1 MILTVAKSPLKVSI
15 RIFLRQGMDVLSD
28 ILQSVQLRGSVYFST
43 CFCSPWGLEIEKTDN
58 ASFHIIEQGE
68 CWLQMDSL
76 TQPKKLV
83 AGDILVLPH
92 GTKHQIS
99 DKPDS
104 RCLNGQETVKRI
116 ISGDNPFIG
125 NEGKLNILCG
135 YFEYAHDVQ
144 LPFLKALPEVIHL
157 TQADRA
163 NMCRLDAVLTL
174 IVNEA
179 SIEQPGKTAIVDRIT
194 EVLFIQ
200 VVRAYIQLQNH
211 EDNYLAALNDK
222 QIAKALTQ
230 IHQSPEQDWTL
241 ENLAHH
247 AGMSR
252 SVFANR
258 FHQLVGETPMK
269 YLLAQRMQLAKKQ
282 IATSKDSLFNI
293 AEQVGYSSDSSFK
306 KAFKRFFNE
315 TPASFRSRERAHKTS
330 EKTDE

>member
-1 MILTVAKSPLKVSI
+1 MAKSLLKVSI
-15 RIFLRQGMDVLSD
+15 RIFRQGMDVLSD

-76 TQPKKLV
+76 PEPKKLA

-104 RCLNGQETVKRI
+104 QCLNGQNAVKRI
-116 ISGDNPFIG
+116 ISGDNPFVG
-125 NEGKLNILCG
+125 EQGSFNILCG
-135 YFEYAHDVQ
+135 YFEYANDQQ
-144 LPFLKALPEVIHL
+144 LPFLKSLPEVIHL
-157 TQADRA
+157 TQSERDKI
-163 NMCRLDAVLTL
+163 CRLDAVLTL

-179 SIEQPGKTAIVDRIT
+179 SIDQPGKTAIVDRIT

-200 VVRAYIQLQNH
+200 VIRAYIQLHNH
-211 EDNYLAALNDK
+211 ADNYLAALNDK
-222 QIAKALTQ
+222 QIAKALAG
-230 IHQSPEQDWTL
+230 IHQSPERDWTV
-241 ENLAHH
+241 EGLAIEV
-247 AGMSR
+247 GMSR

-258 FHQLVGETPMK
+258 FHLLVGETPMK
-269 YLLAQRMQLAKKQ
+269 YLLIQRMQLAKRQ

-293 AEQVGYSSDSSFK
+293 AERVGYSSDSSFK

-315 TPASFRSRERAHKTS
+315 TPASFRAKN
-330 EKTDE
+330 

>member
-1 MILTVAKSPLKVSI
+1 
-15 RIFLRQGMDVLSD
+15 MDVLSD
-28 ILQSVQLRGSVYFST
+28 ILQALQFRGSVYFST
-43 CFCSPWGLEIEKTDN
+43 CFCSPWGLEIAKTDN

-76 TQPKKLV
+76 PEPKKLV

-99 DKPDS
+99 DHPDS
-104 RCLNGQETVKRI
+104 SCLNGQDTVKRI
-116 ISGDNPFIG
+116 ISGDNPFVG
-125 NEGKLNILCG
+125 EQDSFNILCG
-135 YFEYAHDVQ
+135 YFEYAHDQQ
-144 LPFLKALPEVIHL
+144 LPFLKSLPEVIHL
-157 TQADRA
+157 TQEDRDKL
-163 NMCRLDAVLTL
+163 CRLDSVLTL
-174 IVNEA
+174 IVSEA
-179 SIEQPGKTAIVDRIT
+179 SMEQQGKSAVVDRIT

-200 VVRAYIQLQNH
+200 VIRAYIQLQNH
-211 EDNYLAALNDK
+211 GENYLAALNDK
-222 QIAKALTQ
+222 QIAKALAA

-241 ENLAHH
+241 EGLAKE

-258 FHQLVGETPMK
+258 FHHLVGETPMR

-315 TPASFRSRERAHKTS
+315 TPASFRRRS
-330 EKTDE
+330 